1 MNTLQLFKQAFF
13 SVSELRHAK
22 KMAFWKVILY
32 AVFLSAILALPI
44 TKQVFSVLQEVQQDG
59 QKIAEKLPDFSI
71 ENGTLQTKAKE
82 SGFIYQTDSIIFTFD
97 PDGKRTAADVQKD
110 LIGNAFGLA
119 FLQDEFVVALPNS
132 GATES
137 ILGTDQWR

>member
-1 MNTLQLFKQAFF
+1 ML
-13 SVSELRHAK
+13 
-22 KMAFWKVILY
+22 
-32 AVFLSAILALPI
+32 FLSAILALPI

-119 FLQDEFVVALPNS
+119 FYKMNL
-132 GATES
+132 
-137 ILGTDQWR
+137 

>member
-44 TKQVFSVLQEVQQDG
+44 TKQVFSVLQEV
-59 QKIAEKLPDFSI
+59 
-71 ENGTLQTKAKE
+71 
-82 SGFIYQTDSIIFTFD
+82 
-97 PDGKRTAADVQKD
+97 
-110 LIGNAFGLA
+110 
-119 FLQDEFVVALPNS
+119 
-132 GATES
+132 
-137 ILGTDQWR
+137 

>member
-1 MNTLQLFKQAFF
+1 ML
-13 SVSELRHAK
+13 
-22 KMAFWKVILY
+22 
-32 AVFLSAILALPI
+32 FLSAILALPI

-59 QKIAEKLPDFSI
+59 QK
-71 ENGTLQTKAKE
+71 LQKSCLTFLLKMARCKQRPKE

-119 FLQDEFVVALPNS
+119 FYKMNL
-132 GATES
+132 
-137 ILGTDQWR
+137 